1 MTTAENSVYQLRM
14 SDLISALSFAL
25 DLTEGQPMGHA
36 VKTCA
41 LGMRMADLLH
51 LPIEQ
56 RSDLFYGLLLKDA
69 GCSSNAARMFEIFG
83 GDERAAKR
91 EVKQTDW
98 SKITFEGL
106 EYLMRNVM
114 PGRSR
119 LDRVIAMA
127 NIAIKRKEQSEEL
140 FRLRCERGGSIARKI
155 GLSDQTADAIFCLD
169 EHWDGNGFP
178 QGLKGDQIPLLAR
191 IMNLCQTLEV
201 FVAVN
206 GPQDAF
212 PVIRDRSGSWF
223 DPDMVQCSLQLE
235 NETALWEQLDTRAV
249 RKEVMEMEPIGVFQ
263 YANDE
268 RLDSVCEAFADI
280 IDIKSPYTHA
290 HSRGVTSAAGEIA
303 KRLDL
308 SEKDQIIV
316 RRAALLHDIGKLGVP
331 NKILDKPG
339 KLTSGEWEAIRLHPY
354 HTQRILERIS
364 GFQHLA
370 FVASTHHEKLDG
382 TGYYRNLRANQLP
395 LSSRAIA
402 VADIFDALS
411 AKRPYRDALP
421 LEQVL
426 SIIAKDVPHALDETC
441 FEALKDFAMSSGGQT
456 APETAEKKLET
467 AKKL

>member
-1 MTTAENSVYQLRM
+1 MAPSPESAAHQLRM

-36 VKTCA
+36 IKTCA
-41 LGMRMADLLH
+41 LGMRLAELLH

-56 RSDLFYGLLLKDA
+56 RSDLFYALLLKDA
-69 GCSSNAARMFEIFG
+69 GCSSNAARMYEIFG

-98 SKITFEGL
+98 TRVNLDGL

-119 LDRVIAMA
+119 LERIMAMA
-127 NIAIKRKEQSEEL
+127 NIALKRKEQSEEL
-140 FRLRCERGGSIARKI
+140 FGLRCDRGGTIARKI
-155 GLSDQTADAIFCLD
+155 GFSEQTAEAIFCLD
-169 EHWDGNGFP
+169 EHWNGNGFP
-178 QGLKGDQIPLLAR
+178 RGLRGDQIPLLAR

-201 FVAVN
+201 FVSVN

-212 PVIRDRSGSWF
+212 PVIRERSGTWF
-223 DPDMVQCSLQLE
+223 DPEIVSCAMQLE
-235 NETALWEQLDTRAV
+235 ADSALWEKLDTQAV
-249 RKEVMEMEPIGVFQ
+249 RTEVMELEPIGVFQ
-263 YANDE
+263 YADDT

-290 HSRGVTSAAGEIA
+290 HSRGVTCAAGEIA
-303 KRLDL
+303 KRVNL
-308 SEKDQIIV
+308 SDKDQIIV

-331 NKILDKPG
+331 NSILDKPG
-339 KLTSGEWEAIRLHPY
+339 KLTAQEWEQIRLHPY
-354 HTQRILERIS
+354 YTQRILERIS

-382 TGYYRNLRANQLP
+382 SGYYRNLRESQLP

-402 VADIFDALS
+402 VADVYDALS
-411 AKRPYRDALP
+411 AKRPYREALP
-421 LEQVL
+421 ADEVL
-426 SIIAKDVPHALDETC
+426 KIVAKEVPHALDETC
-441 FEALKDFAMSSGGQT
+441 FEALKDFVASTGGVT
-456 APETAEKKLET
+456 RMETAQKL
-467 AKKL
+467 